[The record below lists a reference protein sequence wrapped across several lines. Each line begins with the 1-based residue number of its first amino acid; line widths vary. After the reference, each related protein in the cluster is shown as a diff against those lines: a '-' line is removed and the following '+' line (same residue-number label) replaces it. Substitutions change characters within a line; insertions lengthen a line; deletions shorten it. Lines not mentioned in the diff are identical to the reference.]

1 MNAVIY
7 ARYSS
12 QNQTEQ
18 SIDGQIRECTEFAE
32 RNGIQIINTYID
44 RAVSGTSAE
53 HRTAFQKMISD
64 SVGKQFQAV
73 LVYKLDRFAETVTI
87 LPSTKLNSK
96 RMVLKCYQR
105 KRTSQTAQKALF

>member
-1 MNAVIY
+1 MKAVIY

-32 RNGIQIINTYID
+32 KNDYQIIGTYID

-53 HRTAFQKMISD
+53 HRVQFQQMITD
-64 SVGKQFQAV
+64 SAKRQFQAV
-73 LVYKLDRFAETVTI
+73 LVYKLDRFARNRYDSAI
-87 LPSTKLNSK
+87 YKS
-96 RMVLKCYQR
+96 
-105 KRTSQTAQKALF
+105 